1 MLVTS
6 PSNKKLFWRHRFYS
20 LNQWLKNF
28 ISILPSPRCVTAKG
42 SIINSTIFTSEDG
55 PNEQKSND
63 DKILDTAMN
72 LCKKNVEEKKGSH
85 VPASDDSANLIPTV
99 LSLQAR
105 CVTLCAKS
113 SCSPPI
119 ATCAWR
125 RWPTTSPSASCP
137 TSWSGPA
144 WARSPEPANY
154 SINWLT
160 LLCFVCHVFF
170 IFQLNSKFTSIDERI
185 FYISAPLY
193 ITKRFQVCVKH
204 FWSSSLLK
212 VISLMSLQWRPRT
225 QKSPRMS
232 LNLKSL
238 DIL

>member
-113 SCSPPI
+113 FCSPPI

-160 LLCFVCHVFF
+160 LLCFVCRFLYF
-170 IFQLNSKFTSIDERI
+170 PTKFKVHQHRREN
-185 FYISAPLY
+185 FLY
-193 ITKRFQVCVKH
+193 QCAIVHHETF
-204 FWSSSLLK
+204 SSLRQTFLK
-212 VISLMSLQWRPRT
+212 LEFI
-225 QKSPRMS
+225 KS
-232 LNLKSL
+232 
-238 DIL
+238 D